1 MSVQLPPITWQPPP
15 QRQPTE
21 THESKTIKKHAASK
35 DPLANYVSQHKD
47 NDEPLAYYIIED
59 TSEYEISKRVVDMM
73 IDGWKPQGGIT
84 AFYNKDLASA
94 EINYVGKGELL
105 YHQAM
110 IKETDIE
117 KYLSYLIEYRQIP
130 PPLPRGGR
138 RGNRRTTRVKNNKK
152 KTLRNK
158 NIHP

>member
-47 NDEPLAYYIIED
+47 DDEPLAYYIIESS
-59 TSEYEISKRVVDMM
+59 SEYEISKRVVDMM
-73 IDGWKPQGGIT
+73 IDGWTPQGGIT
-84 AFYNKDLASA
+84 AFYNKDLVLEGSHN
-94 EINYVGKGELL
+94 EGEFVF
-105 YHQAM
+105 HQAM

-130 PPLPRGGR
+130 PPPRGGR
-138 RGNRRTTRVKNNKK
+138 RGNRRTIRVKNNKK